1 MSSKEKLN
9 RITAVHP
16 RVFPRLVTSSIGLA
30 VTFALAALI
39 MPIWLTGAFA
49 QDTLTTTVTI
59 DSAELNSDG
68 TVTVTYTV
76 ECSEDATILQQFV
89 AVQQSVGR
97 FGVRG
102 VSGEDFSS
110 ENVPCDENGVQ
121 LTQTVIASSGFFAP
135 GRATVRVDA
144 YACPAEGSCDSDQ
157 ASEVVRLSR

>member
-1 MSSKEKLN
+1 MSSKEN
-9 RITAVHP
+9 IRITAVHP
-16 RVFPRLVTSSIGLA
+16 RVLPQLVTSSIGLA

-76 ECSEDATILQQFV
+76 ECSEDATIRDRF
-89 AVQQSVGR
+89 ASVQQSVGR

-102 VSGEDFSS
+102 VSGADFTSED
-110 ENVPCDENGVQ
+110 VPCDESGVQ
-121 LTQTVIASSGFFAP
+121 VSDTVIADSGFFAP
-135 GRATVRVDA
+135 GRAVVRVSA
-144 YACPAEGSCDSDQ
+144 FACTAEGSCDGDD